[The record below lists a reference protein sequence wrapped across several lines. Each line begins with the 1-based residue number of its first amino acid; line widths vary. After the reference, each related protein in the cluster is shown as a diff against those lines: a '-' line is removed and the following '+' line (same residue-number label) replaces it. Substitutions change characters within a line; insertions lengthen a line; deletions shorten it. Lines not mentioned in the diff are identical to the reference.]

1 MVDRHAALQL
11 SVHRPAVLPHPRRPP
26 RRPVARCRL
35 SGDHHRFLE
44 LPGSRGRPVDLADGR
59 RVQLWQGPARTD
71 RPRQPRLPVGVVPGG
86 QRAQHGCRGPPMI
99 TAQHVVNIVL
109 DEAAKLGGADE
120 TMVLVSD
127 KVEAT
132 LRWAGNSMTT
142 NGVSVSRNI
151 TVISVVRRGAS
162 AHIGTVVSAEVDPR
176 VIPGLVASSQDAA
189 RSAPAAVDAA
199 PLLADSGVPAD
210 WDAPVPGTGPLVF
223 ADVAE
228 SLSRGFGGTDRLY
241 GFAHHSVSTTFLAS
255 STGLRR
261 RYTQPTGAVEINAK
275 RGDASAWAGIGTTD
289 FVDVP
294 TDSLLEQLSMRLGWA
309 RRSVELPA
317 GRYETIMP
325 PSAVAD
331 MMLYLAWSMAGRGA
345 QEGRTALSA
354 PGGGT
359 RVGERLTDLPLTL
372 FSDPM
377 APGLA
382 CTPFVAVSSSSE
394 TVSLFDN
401 GMEIGQVDWIR
412 DGVINALAYPRATAA
427 KFDAKVAVA
436 ADNLVMTG
444 GSAELPDM
452 IAATERGL
460 LLTTLWYIREVDPT
474 TMLLTG
480 LTRDGVYLIED
491 GEVTAAVNN
500 FRFNESPLD
509 LLRRVTEAGAS
520 EKTLPRECSD
530 WATRAA
536 MPSLRIPDFYMSSVS
551 QAQ

>member
-1 MVDRHAALQL
+1 
-11 SVHRPAVLPHPRRPP
+11 
-26 RRPVARCRL
+26 
-35 SGDHHRFLE
+35 
-44 LPGSRGRPVDLADGR
+44 
-59 RVQLWQGPARTD
+59 
-71 RPRQPRLPVGVVPGG
+71 
-86 QRAQHGCRGPPMI
+86 MI

-109 DEAAKLGGADE
+109 GEAAKQGRADE
-120 TMVLVSD
+120 TMVLVTD

-151 TVISVVRRGAS
+151 TVISIVRNATS
-162 AHIGTVVSAEVDPR
+162 AFIGTVVSAEVDPR
-176 VIPGLVASSQDAA
+176 VIPGLVAASQAAA
-189 RSAPAAVDAA
+189 RSAPEAGDAA
-199 PLLADSGVPAD
+199 PLLADTGVPAD
-210 WDAPVPGTGPLVF
+210 WDAPVSGTGAEVF
-223 ADVAE
+223 ADVAG
-228 SLSRGFGGTDRLY
+228 SLSRGFRGADRLY

-261 RYTQPTGAVEINAK
+261 RFTQPAGAVEINGK
-275 RGDASAWAGIGTTD
+275 RGDASAWAGIGTPD

-294 TDSLLEQLSMRLGWA
+294 TDSLLEDLSMRLGWA
-309 RRSVELPA
+309 ERSVELPA

-331 MMLYLAWSMAGRGA
+331 MMIYLGWSMAGRGA
-345 QEGRTALSA
+345 QEGRTAFSA

-359 RVGERLTDLPLTL
+359 RVGERLTDLPLSL
-372 FSDPM
+372 FSDPL

-382 CTPFVAVSSSSE
+382 CTPFVAASSSSE
-394 TVSLFDN
+394 TVSVFDN
-401 GMEIGQVDWIR
+401 GMEINQVDWIR

-427 KFDAKVAVA
+427 KFDAKVGVA

-444 GSAELPDM
+444 GPKDLADM
-452 IAATERGL
+452 IAGTERGL

-474 TMLLTG
+474 TLLLTG

-509 LLRRVTEAGAS
+509 LLRRATEAGVS
-520 EKTLPRECSD
+520 EKTLPREWGD
-530 WATRAA
+530 WVTRAA
-536 MPSLRIPDFYMSSVS
+536 MPSLRIPDFHMSSVS

>member
-1 MVDRHAALQL
+1 
-11 SVHRPAVLPHPRRPP
+11 
-26 RRPVARCRL
+26 
-35 SGDHHRFLE
+35 
-44 LPGSRGRPVDLADGR
+44 
-59 RVQLWQGPARTD
+59 
-71 RPRQPRLPVGVVPGG
+71 
-86 QRAQHGCRGPPMI
+86 MI
-99 TAQHVVNIVL
+99 TPQHVVNLIL
-109 DEAAKLGGADE
+109 EEAAKAGRADE
-120 TMVLVSD
+120 TMVLVTD
-127 KVEAT
+127 RVGANV
-132 LRWAGNSMTT
+132 RWAGNSMTT
-142 NGVSVSRNI
+142 NGVSVSRST
-151 TVISVVRRGAS
+151 TVISIVRQGGS
-162 AHIGTVVSAEVDPR
+162 AFVGTVVSAEVDPR
-176 VIPGLVASSQDAA
+176 VIPGLVAASQDAA
-189 RSAPAAVDAA
+189 RSAPEAGDAA
-199 PLLADSGVPAD
+199 PLLADAGVPAD
-210 WDAPVPGTGPLVF
+210 WDAPVPGIGAEVF
-223 ADVAE
+223 TDVAS
-228 SLSRGFGGTDRLY
+228 SLSRGFRGADRLY

-275 RGDASAWAGIGTTD
+275 RGDASAWAGVGTPD

-294 TDSLLEQLSMRLGWA
+294 TDSLLEDLSMRLGWA
-309 RRSVELPA
+309 SRSVELPA

-325 PSAVAD
+325 PSTVAD
-331 MMLYLAWSMAGRGA
+331 MMLYMAWSMAGRGA
-345 QEGRTALSA
+345 QEGRSAFSA

-377 APGLA
+377 APGLECA
-382 CTPFVAVSSSSE
+382 PFVATSHSSE
-394 TVSLFDN
+394 TVSVFDN
-401 GMEIGQVDWIR
+401 GMEVGQVDWIR

-427 KFDAKVAVA
+427 KFGEKVAVA

-444 GSAELPDM
+444 GSAELADM

-474 TMLLTG
+474 TLLLTG

-509 LLRRVTEAGAS
+509 LLRRATEAGVS
-520 EKTLPRECSD
+520 EKTLPREWGD

>member
-1 MVDRHAALQL
+1 
-11 SVHRPAVLPHPRRPP
+11 
-26 RRPVARCRL
+26 
-35 SGDHHRFLE
+35 
-44 LPGSRGRPVDLADGR
+44 
-59 RVQLWQGPARTD
+59 
-71 RPRQPRLPVGVVPGG
+71 
-86 QRAQHGCRGPPMI
+86 MI
-99 TAQHVVNIVL
+99 TPQHVVNLVL
-109 DEAAKLGGADE
+109 DEAAKLGGANE
-120 TMVLVSD
+120 TMVLVTD

-142 NGVSVSRNI
+142 NGVSVSRSI
-151 TVISVVRRGAS
+151 AVISVVRQGDS

-176 VIPGLVASSQDAA
+176 VIPGLVAASREAA
-189 RSAPAAVDAA
+189 RSAPEAVDAA
-199 PLLADSGVPAD
+199 PLLADTGQPAD

-223 ADVAE
+223 ADVVD
-228 SLSRGFGGTDRLY
+228 SLGRGFSGTDRLY
-241 GFAHHSVSTTFLAS
+241 GFAHHSVSTMFLAS

-275 RGDASAWAGIGTTD
+275 RGDASAWTGVGTAD

-294 TDSLLEQLSMRLGWA
+294 TDSLLEQLSTRLAWA
-309 RRSVELPA
+309 ERSVELPA

-325 PSAVAD
+325 PSTVSD
-331 MMLYLAWSMAGRGA
+331 MMIYLAWSMAGRGA

-382 CTPFVAVSSSSE
+382 CTPFVAVSNSSE
-394 TVSLFDN
+394 TVSAFDN
-401 GMEIGQVDWIR
+401 GMELAQVDWIR

-427 KFDAKVAVA
+427 KYDAKVAVA

-444 GSAELPDM
+444 GSAELAEM

-474 TMLLTG
+474 TLLLTG

-491 GEVTAAVNN
+491 GEVSAAVNN

-509 LLRRVTEAGAS
+509 LLRRATEAGVS
-520 EKTLPRECSD
+520 EKTLPREWGD

>member
-1 MVDRHAALQL
+1 
-11 SVHRPAVLPHPRRPP
+11 
-26 RRPVARCRL
+26 
-35 SGDHHRFLE
+35 
-44 LPGSRGRPVDLADGR
+44 
-59 RVQLWQGPARTD
+59 
-71 RPRQPRLPVGVVPGG
+71 
-86 QRAQHGCRGPPMI
+86 MI
-99 TAQHVVNIVL
+99 TPQHVVNIVL
-109 DEAAKLGGADE
+109 QEAAKLGRADE
-120 TMVLVSD
+120 TMVLVTE

-142 NGVSVSRNI
+142 NGVTVSRST
-151 TVISVVRRGAS
+151 TVISIVRKGDSAS
-162 AHIGTVVSAEVDPR
+162 IGTVVSAEVDPR
-176 VIPGLVASSQDAA
+176 VIPGLVAASQDAA
-189 RSAPAAVDAA
+189 RAAPEAGDAA
-199 PLLADSGVPAD
+199 PLLSDAAAPAD
-210 WDAPVPGTGPLVF
+210 WDAPVAGTGAEVF
-223 ADVAE
+223 ADVAA
-228 SLSRGFGGTDRLY
+228 SLSRGFRGTDRLY

-261 RYTQPTGAVEINAK
+261 RFTQPTGAVEINGK
-275 RGDASAWAGIGTTD
+275 RGDASAWAGIGTAD

-294 TDSLLEQLSMRLGWA
+294 TDLMLEDLSMRLDWA
-309 RRSVELPA
+309 KRTVELPA

-325 PSAVAD
+325 PSAVSD
-331 MMLYLAWSMAGRGA
+331 MMIYLGWSMAGRGA

-394 TVSLFDN
+394 TASVFDN
-401 GMEIGQVDWIR
+401 GMELSQVDWIR
-412 DGVINALAYPRATAA
+412 NGVINALAYPRAIAA

-444 GSAELPDM
+444 GTAELADM
-452 IAATERGL
+452 IAGTERGL

-474 TMLLTG
+474 TLLLTG

-509 LLRRVTEAGAS
+509 LLRRATEAGAS
-520 EKTLPRECSD
+520 EKTLPREWGD

-536 MPSLRIPDFYMSSVS
+536 MPSLRIPDFHMSSVS

>member
-1 MVDRHAALQL
+1 
-11 SVHRPAVLPHPRRPP
+11 
-26 RRPVARCRL
+26 
-35 SGDHHRFLE
+35 
-44 LPGSRGRPVDLADGR
+44 
-59 RVQLWQGPARTD
+59 
-71 RPRQPRLPVGVVPGG
+71 
-86 QRAQHGCRGPPMI
+86 MI

-109 DEAAKLGGADE
+109 DEAAKSGRADE
-120 TMVLVSD
+120 TMVLVTD
-127 KVEAT
+127 RVEAS

-142 NGVSVSRNI
+142 NGVSVDREVS
-151 TVISVVRRGAS
+151 VISIVRQADS
-162 AHIGTVVSAEVDPR
+162 AFIGTRVAAEVDPS
-176 VIPGLVASSQDAA
+176 VLPGLVAASQEAA
-189 RSAPAAVDAA
+189 HSASEAGDTA
-199 PLLADSGVPAD
+199 PLLAGAGTPAD
-210 WDAPVPGTGPLVF
+210 WNAPVPGTGPDVF
-223 ADVAE
+223 ADVAA
-228 SLSRGFGGTDRLY
+228 SLSRGFRGADRLY

-261 RYTQPTGAVEINAK
+261 RYTQPSGSVEINAK
-275 RGDASAWAGIGTTD
+275 RGEASAWAGLGTPD
-289 FVDVP
+289 FVNVP
-294 TDSLLEQLSMRLGWA
+294 TDQLLEELSTRLGWA
-309 RRSVELPA
+309 QRRVELPA

-325 PSAVAD
+325 PSTVAD
-331 MMLYLAWSMAGRGA
+331 MMIYLAISLAGRGA
-345 QEGRTALSA
+345 EEGRTALSA

-359 RVGERLTDLPLTL
+359 RVGERLTGLPLTM

-382 CTPFVAVSSSSE
+382 CAPFVAVSNSSE
-394 TVSLFDN
+394 TVSVFDN

-444 GSAELPDM
+444 GSADLADM

-460 LLTTLWYIREVDPT
+460 LLTTLWYIRPVEPT
-474 TMLLTG
+474 TLLLTG

-509 LLRRVTEAGAS
+509 LLRRATEAGVS
-520 EKTLPRECSD
+520 EKTMPREWGD
-530 WATRAA
+530 WFTRTA

-551 QAQ
+551 QAL